1 MSSMLIFHEQLHD
14 DGSSEDVT
22 IQVLAE
28 LTHIELDQI
37 ASIDVLMAWEE
48 WWAEKN

>member
-1 MSSMLIFHEQLHD
+1 MQIFHDQLLD

-28 LTHIELDQI
+28 LTHLELDQI
-37 ASIDVLMAWEE
+37 ASTDVLMAWEE
-48 WWAEKN
+48 WRAEKN